1 MDRLRLPVFQ
11 ERIGNDHDKYER
23 TGAAVLDEQQF
34 LRGESRTIAVTNPGD
49 SALATEAYLAL
60 CACAEDSSL
69 SGEGA
74 AARLAQLGLVDTHCS
89 WPWRKPTRPWPKRA
103 SAARFPPPGSIG
115 RPGNKGPRQ
124 PRQGASAF

>member
-1 MDRLRLPVFQ
+1 MMDRLRLPVFQ

-34 LRGESRTIAVTNPGD
+34 LRGESRTIAVTNHGD

-74 AARLAQLGLVDTHCS
+74 AARLAQLGLVDHALFMAVAQANPAVAETS
-89 WPWRKPTRPWPKRA
+89 LSRTI
-103 SAARFPPPGSIG
+103 SAARIHRSPW
-115 RPGNKGPRQ
+115 
-124 PRQGASAF
+124 